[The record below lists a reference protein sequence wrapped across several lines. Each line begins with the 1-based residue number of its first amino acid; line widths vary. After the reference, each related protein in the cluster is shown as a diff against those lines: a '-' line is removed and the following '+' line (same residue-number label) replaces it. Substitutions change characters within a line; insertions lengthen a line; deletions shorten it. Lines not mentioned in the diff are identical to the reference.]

1 MSEEMRKYTYIQ
13 SIGNGKHL
21 IQDDYLMAF
30 YPNEVSI
37 KIAKEV
43 KEDEIGVKIKD
54 LKLAILSTYTDF
66 LRKK

>member
-1 MSEEMRKYTYIQ
+1 MRKYTYKQ

-30 YPNEVSI
+30 YPQQVSI
-37 KIAKEV
+37 KIAE
-43 KEDEIGVKIKD
+43 ETEGIGIKLND
-54 LKLAILSTYTDF
+54 LKLSVISTYPEY

>member
-21 IQDDYLMAF
+21 VQDDYLMAY
-30 YPNEVSI
+30 YPTSVST
-37 KIAKEV
+37 KIAQET
-43 KEDEIGVKIKD
+43 DGIGFKLND
-54 LKLAILSTYTDF
+54 LKLSVISSYPEY